1 MTKQKADSLL
11 TILHTI
17 PVKPGRFPK
26 IEEISVKLNLPKY
39 KASKILKELNELGML
54 SRTGNWYN
62 FINPIEV
69 SEEQAKDYI
78 DAITEENKHDSIET
92 GAIKQL
98 TLEGTTFPNLENKIN
113 DKLYGDIE
121 VIPIKQKVESFNIL
135 RWLMLGIGII
145 SAALLVYYISIYARE
160 NLSNVLAYIRSIIIV
175 LFSFTSFQAI
185 IILSKRVKN
194 IFGYIGIVLFFM
206 FWLMIVTFSMI
217 STIAGQFQLFSGKQ
231 ENINISST
239 EYNDTIVREKELLNN
254 RNILLNQINPY
265 LKQLNTVDEKQLS
278 DVQYRITLYNKAVQ
292 KIDDELKVIRDKKVS
307 LSNGKVIE
315 QNHNFYSWLSG
326 IIKWSSDSIQLFL
339 YILPALFLDLIGPI
353 SFSIFLFMKKKEE

>member
-39 KASKILKELNELGML
+39 KASKVLKELNELGML

-78 DAITEENKHDSIET
+78 DAITEENKHDSIEV
-92 GAIKQL
+92 IPL
-98 TLEGTTFPNLENKIN
+98 
-113 DKLYGDIE
+113 DKRIEQYKEEKELGDIE
-121 VIPIKQKVESFNIL
+121 VIPIKQKIESFTLL
-135 RWLMLGIGII
+135 RWLMLGVGII
-145 SAALLVYYISIYARE
+145 SAGLLIYYISIYAKE
-160 NLSNVLAYIRSIIIV
+160 NLSNILAYIRSIIIV

-194 IFGYIGIVLFFM
+194 IFGYIGIILFFM